1 MVNVLHYASSLLLI
15 FILVTATDAL
25 AAKMILL
32 SAAASSRYAGG
43 IVSAGDFIR
52 VNKNFHSIVD
62 NVIPP
67 SNSEDSVMCIVL
79 RDPLPLV
86 ALHHKGPL
94 VVELKEANRILE
106 LVTKALQLTTN
117 KEVRGESL
125 YMQGRMH
132 QQFGET
138 AKAKTLYEQAV
149 QLAPDLTLALFGLG
163 QIYLSLK
170 DLTKAAELFG
180 KVRAAH
186 PEDRDTQAYLF
197 LINSLSRQELAPYEK
212 LREVSQGF
220 HYEADLW
227 ILQGQL
233 RLRFE
238 TEFPI
243 ALKCFEFALA
253 ALEAHKKHID
263 PLLLCNIGVLHMA
276 LGNVK
281 NAWKFLRWGLTSLET
296 DLKSG
301 RAESSHLKTEATGH
315 VNPVLYGHEN
325 DIFYS
330 WSAVPNASVHVIS
343 SESFATAK
351 GETYSSALEHSLE
364 HRSMCSFF
372 RVSHVGDAS
381 NLFSLEVGDH
391 VIVGDVAIVVQEVF
405 HTRTGTYYFTG
416 KGMISMHPDNP
427 RYAIELLMQ
436 KKCPGINFNEKTTS
450 LCYNYARTLEELG
463 HANSAKEIYLN
474 VLKIHPHYLECK
486 EPWHCLY

>member
-1 MVNVLHYASSLLLI
+1 MV
-15 FILVTATDAL
+15 
-25 AAKMILL
+25 LL
-32 SAAASSRYAGG
+32 SPAASTRYSGG
-43 IVSAGDFIR
+43 IISAGDFIR
-52 VNKNFHSIVD
+52 VNKNFHSVVD
-62 NVIPP
+62 NVIHP
-67 SNSEDSVMCIVL
+67 SNGEEGVVCIVL
-79 RDPLPLV
+79 KDPLPPV
-86 ALHHKGPL
+86 ALTHEGPL
-94 VVELKEANRILE
+94 VIELKEANRIQE
-106 LVTKALQLTTN
+106 LVARALQLTTN
-117 KEVRGESL
+117 KEVRAESL

-132 QQFGET
+132 QQLRDI

-149 QLAPDLTLALFGLG
+149 QLTPDFTLALFGLG

-170 DLTKAAELFG
+170 DLSKAAELFG
-180 KVRAAH
+180 KVRTAH

-238 TEFPI
+238 TEFPV

-253 ALEAHKKHID
+253 ALEAHKKYID

-301 RAESSHLKTEATGH
+301 RSECSALKSEVTNH

-325 DIFYS
+325 DIFYA
-330 WSAVPNASVHVIS
+330 WSAVPNATVHAIS
-343 SESFATAK
+343 SESYATAK
-351 GETYSSALEHSLE
+351 GESFSSALEHSLQ
-364 HRSMCSFF
+364 HRSMCSHFK
-372 RVSHVGDAS
+372 VLHAGEAS
-381 NLFSLEVGDH
+381 SFALEVGDH
-391 VIVGDVAIVVQEVF
+391 VIVSDASLVVEEVF
-405 HTRTGTYYFTG
+405 RARDGTHYFVG
-416 KGMISMHPDNP
+416 KGMITMHPDSP
-427 RYAIELLMQ
+427 RYAVDLLMQ
-436 KKCPGINFNEKTTS
+436 KKRPGINFNEKTTS

-463 HANSAKEIYLN
+463 HSSSAKEIYVN
-474 VLKIHPHYLECK
+474 ILKIHPHFLEC
-486 EPWHCLY
+486 ELHSHLP

>member
-1 MVNVLHYASSLLLI
+1 MSVYTCI
-15 FILVTATDAL
+15 ATDPS
-25 AAKMILL
+25 AAKMLIL
-32 SAAASSRYAGG
+32 SAAASRRYSGG
-43 IVSAGDFIR
+43 LVSAGDFIR

-62 NVIPP
+62 DVISTP
-67 SNSEDSVMCIVL
+67 SGDDTVICIVL
-79 RDPLPLV
+79 RDALPSV
-86 ALHHKGPL
+86 ALTHKGPL
-94 VVELKEANRILE
+94 NVELKEVNRMQE
-106 LVTKALQLTTN
+106 LLTKALQSTTN
-117 KEVRGESL
+117 KDVRAESL
-125 YMQGRMH
+125 YMQGRL
-132 QQFGET
+132 QQQLGEISR
-138 AKAKTLYEQAV
+138 AKALYEQAV
-149 QLAPDLTLALFGLG
+149 QLSPDLTLAQFGLG

-170 DLTKAAELFG
+170 ELSKAAELFG

-263 PLLLCNIGVLHMA
+263 PTLLCNIGVLHMS

-296 DLKSG
+296 DLRNG
-301 RAESSHLKTEATGH
+301 RAEANGLKSEVANH

-330 WSAVPNASVHVIS
+330 WSPVSNISVHVMS
-343 SESFATAK
+343 AEAYATAK
-351 GETYSSALEHSLE
+351 GESFSSALEHSLQ
-364 HRSMCSFF
+364 HRSMCSYFKIT
-372 RVSHVGDAS
+372 HEADAAS
-381 NLFSLEVGDH
+381 FALETGDH
-391 VIVGDVAIVVQEVF
+391 VVVGDVAVIVEEVF
-405 HTRTGTYYFTG
+405 KTRDGTHYFMG
-416 KGMISMHPDNP
+416 KGMVCMHAENP
-427 RYAIELLMQ
+427 RYSAALLMQ
-436 KKCPGINFNEKTTS
+436 KKYPGINFNEKTTS

-463 HANSAKEIYLN
+463 HANSAKEIYFN
-474 VLKIHPHYLECK
+474 ILKIHPHFLECK
-486 EPWHCLY
+486 QYYNNSYSIPLIQDII